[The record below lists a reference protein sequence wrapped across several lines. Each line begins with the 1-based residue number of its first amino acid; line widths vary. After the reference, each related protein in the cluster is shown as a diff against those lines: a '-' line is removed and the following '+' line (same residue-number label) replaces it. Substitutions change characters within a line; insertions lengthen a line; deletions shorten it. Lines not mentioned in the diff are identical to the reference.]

1 MRGISVSRWLAGGVV
16 AAAVIFVLE
25 GISSAF
31 YMEDL
36 EAALAPLGLSI
47 ELTGCLWVL
56 AVLGCLLLGLVLV
69 FFYAAARPR
78 FGPGPMTA
86 VRVAVALW
94 AGGYVLSIIGAGL
107 MGMFPPGLLVWW
119 AAVGLAEMILAALA
133 GGWMYREGGPG

>member
-1 MRGISVSRWLAGGVV
+1 MQPNASIVAPGLCRGKREAGEVLSPSV
-16 AAAVIFVLE
+16 
-25 GISSAF
+25 
-31 YMEDL
+31 
-36 EAALAPLGLSI
+36 
-47 ELTGCLWVL
+47 
-56 AVLGCLLLGLVLV
+56 V